1 MRSLTGGVC
10 IKLLTKLRD
19 NPIRSPLAVGGKA
32 ALLNEKIARGRLLV
46 LPLCLIAPKFL
57 ANGLG
62 PGLRSPRLMLRGPPR
77 KASDST
83 YRSIERIR
91 KPDCSTRP
99 DDLFHFST
107 PFYKQKLYFI
117 TISTVD
123 ARALALRASPADVQS
138 YSRYLARIFKMKKLI
153 TTLAMATTLIA
164 APAFAQ

>member
-62 PGLRSPRLMLRGPPR
+62 PGTSQP
-77 KASDST
+77 A
-83 YRSIERIR
+83 
-91 KPDCSTRP
+91 PDATRP
-99 DDLFHFST
+99 AAKGQRFHVPQHRANPQT
-107 PFYKQKLYFI
+107 RLLNETRRFI
-117 TISTVD
+117 SLLNTF
-123 ARALALRASPADVQS
+123 L
-138 YSRYLARIFKMKKLI
+138 
-153 TTLAMATTLIA
+153 
-164 APAFAQ
+164 